1 MTIDD
6 LRNFGA
12 DVDDGMNRCM
22 NNEAFYLKMI
32 GMALNDEGLKKLKSQ
47 LEEKNLDGAFETA
60 HALKGVFGNLAL
72 TPIYEPIN
80 EMTELLRSRTDTDYT
95 KLMNEALDSLE
106 RLKSL

>member
-6 LRNFGA
+6 LRNYGA